1 MRLDFWFD
9 LSCPYA
15 YLASQR
21 LGEVL
26 SGRPVDLRYR
36 PMLLGGVFREIGA
49 GDGPMATLSDA
60 KRANLARD
68 LARWAAVAG
77 VPLETPAAH
86 PMRTVRAL
94 RTLLGLPEPSWPAAT
109 HALFAAYWQRG
120 EDITQDEVIAAA
132 LTGAGVPATAVR
144 SALAEADSDVRKRD
158 LRARTDEAVAL
169 GVFGAPA
176 FLVHAPPKEERRRIL
191 AELLS

>member
-1 MRLDFWFD
+1 MIVTGQGPARKLQSAPSLARVSVACLRGESSHVVCAKLTAVRLDFWFD

-144 SALAEADSDVRKRD
+144 RRH
-158 LRARTDEAVAL
+158 
-169 GVFGAPA
+169 
-176 FLVHAPPKEERRRIL
+176 HAG
-191 AELLS
+191 